1 MKDKERYI
9 VAGKIKAARRL
20 RVSPAYLPLPTT
32 ITRKRSS
39 EGKNS
44 RTSSL
49 SSAFDQFINA
59 TMEFVKCE
67 CSPVKA
73 DAGNHLLSVLN

>member
-1 MKDKERYI
+1 MKDAESYI
-9 VAGKIKAARRL
+9 VAGKIKSARRS
-20 RVSPAYLPLPTT
+20 RVPSAYVPLSTT
-32 ITRKRSS
+32 ITRKQSS

-44 RTSSL
+44 RKSSL

-73 DAGNHLLSVLN
+73 EIIH